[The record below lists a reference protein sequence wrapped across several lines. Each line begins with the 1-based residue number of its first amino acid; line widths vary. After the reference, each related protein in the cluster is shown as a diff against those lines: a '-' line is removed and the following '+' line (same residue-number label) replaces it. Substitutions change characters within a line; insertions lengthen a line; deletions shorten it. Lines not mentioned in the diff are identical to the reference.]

1 MSMSNVSTDVDV
13 LTENVGPRF
22 YVVSV
27 RKLVVMMFLTWGV
40 YGIYWHYRNWAT
52 YKRATGDKV
61 IPLLRALFSI
71 FFLYPLLKRVDR
83 ELETKGGDHQW
94 SPGFLTLGTILT
106 IILNCILPGLLDPAL
121 NSPGWISQAA
131 PEEALRSTAQLYAVL
146 LPLFA
151 LQIWLMGKMQRAINL
166 YEGDVTG
173 RGNAKIS
180 WVNRAWLVPGALVWV
195 INMFSLIVLFW
206 SVVLS

>member
-71 FFLYPLLKRVDR
+71 FFLYPLLKRIDR
-83 ELETKGGDHQW
+83 GLEAKGGDHQW

-106 IILNCILPGLLDPAL
+106 IMLNCMLPGLLDPAL
-121 NSPGWISQAA
+121 NSPGWISQAT
-131 PEEALRSTAQLYAVL
+131 PEAALRSTAQLYAVL

-151 LQIWLMGKMQRAINL
+151 TQIWLMGKIQRAINL
-166 YEGDVTG
+166 HEGDATG
-173 RGNAKIS
+173 GGNARVS
-180 WVNRAWLVPGALVWV
+180 WVNRVWLVPGTLIWV
-195 INMFSLIVLFW
+195 INMSSLIVLFW